1 MASVFVGPAQAFVR
15 TEASGGIVLLAATV
29 VALAWANSPWD
40 ESYFDLWQA
49 RLSLDL
55 ALFRIDED
63 LGHLVNDGLMAIFF
77 FVVGLEIKRELLHGE
92 LASPRKAALPVAA
105 ALGGMI
111 VPALVYSVFNAGGDG
126 ARGWG
131 IPMATDIAFALGA
144 LALLG
149 RRVPFSL
156 KVFVLALAIVDDLGA
171 IAVIAVF
178 YTDSIAWEPVAWA
191 AAVFVV
197 IFAANRAG
205 LRSVD
210 VYVALGVVFWMA
222 VLKSGVHATLAGVA
236 LAAITPARPY
246 YSAERFE
253 PDARAL
259 LDRLIGEGGSEA
271 DESSRQDTLL
281 QFERLSRESASP
293 LDRLEHLLHP
303 WVSYLIVPLFA
314 LANAGIALSGSA
326 IRDAVS
332 SDVTLGV
339 VAGLV
344 IGKPLGIL
352 AASWLVLRLGWAQLP
367 ANVRMGHIVGA
378 GLLAGIGF
386 TVSLFIAGLAF
397 DDAKLIADAKLGILG
412 ASLLA
417 GICGFVYLWIAPGE
431 PRGPEEGVLRSRA
444 PGSRT
449 HEPEPRP

>member
-1 MASVFVGPAQAFVR
+1 MTTPPRGPLLAGRRFVASVFVGPAQAFVR

-40 ESYFDLWQA
+40 ESYFELWHA

-111 VPALVYSVFNAGGDG
+111 VPALFYSVFNAGGDG

-171 IAVIAVF
+171 IGVIAVF
-178 YTDSIAWEPVAWA
+178 YTDSIAWEPAAWA
-191 AAVFVV
+191 VALLAVIVV
-197 IFAANRAG
+197 ANRAG

-210 VYVALGVVFWMA
+210 VYVALGIVFWVA
-222 VLKSGVHATLAGVA
+222 VLKSGVHATLAGVV
-236 LAAITPARPY
+236 LAALTPARPY
-246 YSAERFE
+246 YDGDSFE
-253 PDARAL
+253 TNAQGLLASLTNRGAR
-259 LDRLIGEGGSEA
+259 EE
-271 DESSRQDTLL
+271 DESAKQDTLL
-281 QFERLSRESASP
+281 QLERLSRESTAP

-303 WVSYLIVPLFA
+303 WVSYLVVPLFA
-314 LANAGIALSGSA
+314 LANAGIPISGSA
-326 IRDAVS
+326 VRDAAS
-332 SDVTLGV
+332 SGVTLGV
-339 VAGLV
+339 ITGLV
-344 IGKPLGIL
+344 LGKPLGIL
-352 AASWLVLRLGWAQLP
+352 AMAWLACRLGWAELP
-367 ANVRMGHIVGA
+367 ENVSMAHILGA

-386 TVSLFIAGLAF
+386 TVSLFITGLAF
-397 DDAKLIADAKLGILG
+397 EDAKLIADAKLGILA

-417 GICGFVYLWIAPGE
+417 GICGYVYLWIAPGE
-431 PRGPEEGVLRSRA
+431 PD
-444 PGSRT
+444 
-449 HEPEPRP
+449 

>member
-1 MASVFVGPAQAFVR
+1 MNHPPTAPSAGRRFVARVFVGPAQAFVG
-15 TEASGGIVLLAATV
+15 TEASGGIVLLIATA

-40 ESYFDLWQA
+40 QSYFDLWHA
-49 RLSLDL
+49 RVSLDL
-55 ALFRIDED
+55 NLFAINKD

-111 VPALVYSVFNAGGDG
+111 APALLYTVFNAGGEG

-131 IPMATDIAFALGA
+131 IPMATDIAFALGV

-171 IAVIAVF
+171 IGVIALF
-178 YTDSIAWEPVAWA
+178 YTESIAWDAAAWA
-191 AAVFVV
+191 IVLFVV
-197 IFAANRAG
+197 IFVANRIG

-210 VYVALGVVFWMA
+210 VYVALGIIFWVA
-222 VLKSGVHATLAGVA
+222 VLKSGVHATIAGVA
-236 LAAITPARPY
+236 LAALTPARPY
-246 YSAERFE
+246 FDPDRFE
-253 PDARAL
+253 TNARGLLARLTGAQRSEDAA
-259 LDRLIGEGGSEA
+259 
-271 DESSRQDTLL
+271 SSRQETLVE
-281 QFERLSRESASP
+281 FERLSRESASP
-293 LDRLEHLLHP
+293 LDRLESILHP

-314 LANAGIALSGSA
+314 LANAGIPLSGEA
-326 IRDAVS
+326 IRDALQ

-339 VAGLV
+339 AAGLV
-344 IGKPLGIL
+344 VGKPLGIVLMVWL
-352 AASWLVLRLGWAQLP
+352 ACRLGWAELP
-367 ANVRMGHIVGA
+367 ENVNMGHIFGA
-378 GLLAGIGF
+378 ALLAGIGF

-397 DDAKLIADAKLGILG
+397 DDATLVANAKLGILG

-417 GICGFVYLWIAPGE
+417 GVAGFVYLWIAPGE
-431 PRGPEEGVLRSRA
+431 PEVAGKR
-444 PGSRT
+444 
-449 HEPEPRP
+449 